1 MLSQKSKF
9 WLSQKRPW
17 AELQT
22 LTDTFLRIVKKHAP
36 LKKKFVKGNYAPFM
50 NREFQKVIYVRSRLR
65 NKFWVEASAKNKAA
79 YKKQWNNWV
88 KIRKRCIKRYMDK
101 VSEKGIETNK
111 SFWYFIKPFMTNK
124 GMVASNHITLIEG
137 KNVINDEYET

>member
-1 MLSQKSKF
+1 MNQISYVVSKKQI
-9 WLSQKRPW
+9 SQKRPW

-79 YKKQWNNWV
+79 YKKQWNN
-88 KIRKRCIKRYMDK
+88 
-101 VSEKGIETNK
+101 
-111 SFWYFIKPFMTNK
+111 
-124 GMVASNHITLIEG
+124 
-137 KNVINDEYET
+137 